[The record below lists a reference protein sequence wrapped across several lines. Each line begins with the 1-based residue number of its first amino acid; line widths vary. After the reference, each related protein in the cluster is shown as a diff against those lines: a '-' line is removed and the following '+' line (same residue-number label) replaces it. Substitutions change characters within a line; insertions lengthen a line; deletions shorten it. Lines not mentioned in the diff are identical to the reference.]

1 MNKIFL
7 EEFCDFQKGF
17 AFRSKD
23 YATEG
28 TRIIKVSDLNEYNI
42 TLDNCV
48 YIKDSAQY
56 ENYKL
61 LEDDVIITTVGSW
74 ETSPMSVVG
83 KVVRV
88 QKEAAGSL
96 LNQNAVRVRTKNP
109 LDQKF
114 LFYLLK
120 NKTFKNYIV
129 STARGSASQASITQ
143 NSIKNFSFILPD
155 EKTRRSIAKILND
168 IDKKRDV
175 CIKYQSVLL
184 DFISEV
190 YKELFLQFN
199 DFTTIGTNVTS
210 LGWKRR

>member
-23 YATEG
+23 YVTEG

-114 LFYLLK
+114 LL
-120 NKTFKNYIV
+120 
-129 STARGSASQASITQ
+129 
-143 NSIKNFSFILPD
+143 
-155 EKTRRSIAKILND
+155 
-168 IDKKRDV
+168 
-175 CIKYQSVLL
+175 IKYNKFRKL
-184 DFISEV
+184 
-190 YKELFLQFN
+190 K
-199 DFTTIGTNVTS
+199 
-210 LGWKRR
+210 K